1 MKTKIFLA
9 AAFASLLLSAC
20 KDVQESPSATE
31 TIEQV
36 STDSHAAEATVSLP
50 SFNLQDA
57 GGNALNLQS
66 LKGKKVLVNIW
77 ATWCPPCRREMP
89 SLQKLYEGLDK
100 NKTAFV
106 MLSVDDR
113 FEKAI
118 SYVAKNK
125 LDLPI
130 YYPAENLPAL
140 FNVQAIPTTFIFNEK
155 GELIRRINGS
165 DDYDS
170 PLYRKLLQ

>member
-1 MKTKIFLA
+1 MRTKIFLA
-9 AAFASLLLSAC
+9 AAFATLLLAAC
-20 KDVQESPSATE
+20 NDAQEPTSDNE

-57 GGNALNLQS
+57 GGNAVNLQS

-89 SLQKLYEGLDK
+89 SLEKLYEGLDR

-118 SYVAKNK
+118 DYVAKK
-125 LDLPI
+125 QAGSSHLLSCGK
-130 YYPAENLPAL
+130 PAGAL
-140 FNVQAIPTTFIFNEK
+140 QRAGHPHHFYF
-155 GELIRRINGS
+155 
-165 DDYDS
+165 
-170 PLYRKLLQ
+170 